1 MDKVYKRMEPCP
13 ICGLDHDVE
22 VARKTIRL
30 NCGDREF
37 DVEQEVYICHNSEED
52 NEFCVGEMIR
62 RNLDAVKKAKEVY
75 NGKIY

>member
-1 MDKVYKRMEPCP
+1 MRNFIRMEPCP

-22 VARKTIRL
+22 VAMKTIQL
-30 NCGDREF
+30 NCGDRVF

-52 NEFCVGEMIR
+52 NEFCTGEMIR
-62 RNLDAVKKAKEVY
+62 RNLDAARKIKGVY